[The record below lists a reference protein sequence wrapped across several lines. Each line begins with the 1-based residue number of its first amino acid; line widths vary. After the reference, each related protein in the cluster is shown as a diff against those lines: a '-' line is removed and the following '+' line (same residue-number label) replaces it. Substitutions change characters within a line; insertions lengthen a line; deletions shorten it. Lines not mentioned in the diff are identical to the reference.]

1 MGEYVVSKWWSPST
15 VAVVTGANKGIGYEI
30 ARILATEGF
39 TTVVASRNTE
49 LGNAAVSQLKAA
61 QPDAAVDFVQL
72 DITDAASV
80 AACAEALKV
89 KYGRVDILVNNAGI
103 AYKGSIFGAEE
114 AATTMNC
121 NLKGTRSISEAVL
134 PLMPEGGRIV
144 NLCSRAG
151 MLEQL
156 TSDDLKQSFRQP
168 ADADAIVVLADAY
181 VEGIRRGTFKQQGYS
196 QSMYGMSKIAEMSY
210 TRWLASQVKDKGIA
224 VYGCCPGYCVTD
236 MTSGRGN
243 NTAAQGADTPVWL
256 ALQPIGSIPNGELF
270 GEREVVPW

>member
-1 MGEYVVSKWWSPST
+1 MPDEAENPGIIAYRWSPST

-144 NLCSRAG
+144 NLCSRCLAAYQHVFCLAVSCRLYSSLQHAWDVCTVAG
-151 MLEQL
+151 
-156 TSDDLKQSFRQP
+156 RR
-168 ADADAIVVLADAY
+168 VVSLP
-181 VEGIRRGTFKQQGYS
+181 Q
-196 QSMYGMSKIAEMSY
+196 
-210 TRWLASQVKDKGIA
+210 
-224 VYGCCPGYCVTD
+224 
-236 MTSGRGN
+236 
-243 NTAAQGADTPVWL
+243 
-256 ALQPIGSIPNGELF
+256 
-270 GEREVVPW
+270 